1 MRISTHQMFQTG
13 TNYLL
18 DGQSNLYNIQNKLGT
33 GKKFLTAAE
42 NPVAATEALLT
53 SQSLGVN
60 AQYAENQANASSQ
73 LALEEDRVKSMVE
86 SVLYIME
93 QTVAGGNGTYN
104 DTQRGYI
111 AQNIQSQFDY
121 LLGLANS
128 TDANGYYLFSGF
140 KGDTRP
146 FQQLAGGDVTYAG
159 DDGQRLLQVG
169 GTRQIAVSDSGRDI
183 FERIRTGNGTFSL
196 TGGPGNAGSAQFGA
210 SSVNSQAAWNARA
223 NYSYDI
229 VFTSPTTYD
238 LIDPSTSTTISS
250 GTYTPDTEITAIPGI
265 SFRLGGEPAAG
276 DTFTVAPS
284 TDQSLFVTLQNLV
297 AAFNTPIENDTTGA
311 AARMWNSVHA
321 EMNNLQQV
329 LANVSTQQA
338 SIGSRR
344 YELESLSELSSG
356 LELHYKTRLSDLQDL
371 DYAQAISDFMQ
382 QQMQL
387 EAAQSSFAKMTSL
400 SLFQYI

>member
-1 MRISTHQMFQTG
+1 
-13 TNYLL
+13 
-18 DGQSNLYNIQNKLGT
+18 
-33 GKKFLTAAE
+33 
-42 NPVAATEALLT
+42 
-53 SQSLGVN
+53 
-60 AQYAENQANASSQ
+60 
-73 LALEEDRVKSMVE
+73 MVE

-111 AQNIQSQFDY
+111 AQNLQSQFDY
-121 LLGLANS
+121 LMGLANS

-146 FQQLAGGDVTYAG
+146 FQQVAGGQVTYAG

-196 TGGPGNAGSAQFGA
+196 TGSSTNTGGAMFGA
-210 SSVNSQAAWNARA
+210 SSVNSQAAWTGNEYVIEFDTPTSYNIYEAGTLIG
-223 NYSYDI
+223 NY
-229 VFTSPTTYD
+229 P
-238 LIDPSTSTTISS
+238 
-250 GTYTPDTEITAIPGI
+250 YTPDTEITDIPGI
-265 SFRLGGEPAAG
+265 SFRLGGEPDVG

-284 TDQSLFVTLQNLV
+284 TDQSLFVTLQNLI
-297 AAFNTPIENDTTGA
+297 AAFNTPIENGA
-311 AARMWNSVHA
+311 NNSANMWNSVHE
-321 EMNNLQQV
+321 EMYNLQQV
-329 LANVSTQQA
+329 LANVSSQQA

-344 YELESLSELSSG
+344 YELDSLKELSSA

-371 DYAQAISDFMQ
+371 DYAEAISDFMQ